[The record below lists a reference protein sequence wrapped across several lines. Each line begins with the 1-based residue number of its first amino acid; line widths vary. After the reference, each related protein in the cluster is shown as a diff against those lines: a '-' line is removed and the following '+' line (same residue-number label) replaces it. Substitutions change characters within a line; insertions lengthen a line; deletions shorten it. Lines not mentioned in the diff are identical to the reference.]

1 MKKNKKPI
9 ITILYQNNIKTM
21 RQTKEIR
28 KRDNQEKLI
37 KSMNLIESIL
47 KNHTIP
53 KSIKNSMN
61 EILSTL
67 RDERKGEI
75 AVRVANA
82 ISLLENITQNP
93 HIQSH
98 IRTNIWQLISTL
110 ESIRE

>member
-53 KSIKNSMN
+53 KSI
-61 EILSTL
+61 
-67 RDERKGEI
+67 
-75 AVRVANA
+75 
-82 ISLLENITQNP
+82 
-93 HIQSH
+93 
-98 IRTNIWQLISTL
+98 
-110 ESIRE
+110 

>member
-1 MKKNKKPI
+1 M
-9 ITILYQNNIKTM
+9 TM
-21 RQTKEIR
+21 RQTKEMR
-28 KRDNQEKLI
+28 KRDNQEKLL
-37 KSMNLIESIL
+37 KSMNLIDVIL
-47 KNHTIP
+47 KNHTVP
-53 KSIKNSMN
+53 KSIKNSMK

-67 RDERKGEI
+67 RDERNGEI
-75 AVRVANA
+75 SVRVANA